1 MNNNNAKRQIAR
13 PVWKARGR
21 KVCAPIVFFNS
32 RFFSYL
38 IK

>member
-21 KVCAPIVFFNS
+21 KVCAPIVFLIAG
-32 RFFSYL
+32 FSA
-38 IK
+38 I